1 MLNWGRGVGRRNL
14 VVAKPLERANSGQYS
29 SVTNRS
35 ELSTEPSMRSSSL
48 EEVNRKDVSTCW
60 SFPSGLV
67 GRESTCNAGD
77 TGDLAS
83 IHGWERSP
91 GGGNGNPLWYSCLE
105 NPMDRGAQQAIV
117 QGVAK
122 SRTWVSTHTHV
133 HLTRKASCQ
142 SLKVWAI
149 PKMVLRFYTG
159 TIIWQPQ
166 WQKWMGCWKLWTFT
180 QKRNFIILIALH
192 FPSPSLPPSLP
203 LGSWTK
209 NPFEWC

>member
-1 MLNWGRGVGRRNL
+1 M
-14 VVAKPLERANSGQYS
+14 VAKPLERANSGQYS

-35 ELSTEPSMRSSSL
+35 ELSTEQSMRSSSL

-105 NPMDRGAQQAIV
+105 NPMDREPCGLPVHGGLIV
-117 QGVAK
+117 SDTTEHICTQNVLITSFSVK
-122 SRTWVSTHTHV
+122 
-133 HLTRKASCQ
+133 LTLLAFFLLLLEPQ
-142 SLKVWAI
+142 SS
-149 PKMVLRFYTG
+149 VLSQY
-159 TIIWQPQ
+159 
-166 WQKWMGCWKLWTFT
+166 
-180 QKRNFIILIALH
+180 
-192 FPSPSLPPSLP
+192 
-203 LGSWTK
+203 LGLLGMYSVPNKCTYS
-209 NPFEWC
+209 